1 MKKNL
6 AIVELKTMFDK
17 KFCLISKLWCVAC
30 KNLLQSKLHVLF
42 GLFKFYKCIAEDAC
56 TLVHD
61 SGIWLFFHTFQPVIC

>member
-1 MKKNL
+1 
-6 AIVELKTMFDK
+6 
-17 KFCLISKLWCVAC
+17 VAC